1 MSFNTGLLG
10 LRAAQMD
17 LSVTGNNIA
26 NASTK
31 GFKQSRAEFGDV
43 YASSMLGNGSNK
55 PGSGVLVERISQE
68 HSQGGVDYTG
78 RSLDMMIDGNG
89 YFKVSDNGQEEY
101 TRAGYFDLNEEGYV
115 VNNTGKRLQGYNA
128 DAQGGIIAG
137 TPGDIQLS
145 QSSLEPKSTTE
156 INVGFNFDSR
166 KPSLP
171 IENFNPNDRTT
182 YSDANRSSVFDS
194 LGKEHE
200 LTQYFIKV
208 KKEPEDRTDPAN
220 VAAADDI
227 AAANAKNGNT
237 WAVINAFDGQFYGSD
252 GAKLEVGG
260 EPLTTKNWNL
270 AAGGAAPAPAFTVD
284 GDIPVAPAAVTLA
297 GYLAE
302 PTGMAQATL
311 IFNTQ
316 GTLTGHN
323 KGLSPAITPE
333 GTPGAADGVSG
344 VEGSTFTITLP
355 DNIPLDGAFLGSSEG
370 GNEGNNEIAYN
381 LAGTTQY
388 GAGYSAQ
395 SQYQNGYTAGSLS
408 GLEVDGEGT
417 IIGRYSNGQV
427 RDVGKVP
434 VFTFR
439 NPEGLKP
446 NGSTAWLET
455 SESGDALPNPADL
468 GITGSIIGGA
478 LEESNVDI
486 AEELVKMIIGQR
498 NYQAN
503 AKTIQ
508 TQDTITQTIINLR

>member
-89 YFKVSDNGQEEY
+89 YFKISDNGQEEY

-182 YSDANRSSVFDS
+182 YSDANRTSVFDS

-208 KKEPEDRTDPAN
+208 ESPDE
-220 VAAADDI
+220 DI
-227 AAANAKNGNT
+227 AAADAKNGNT
-237 WAVINAFDGQFYGSD
+237 WAVLNAFNGQFYGNN
-252 GAKLEVGG
+252 GAKLEVGD

-270 AAGGAAPAPAFTVD
+270 AAGDGTTPRFTVNGVAAPGADTS
-284 GDIPVAPAAVTLA
+284 LA

-302 PTGMAQATL
+302 PTGMAQATMV
-311 IFNTQ
+311 FNTQ

-333 GTPGAADGVSG
+333 GTPGAADAVGG

-355 DNIPLDGAFLGSSEG
+355 DNIPLNGAFLGSSEG
-370 GNEGNNEIAYN
+370 GNEGNNQIAYN
-381 LAGTTQY
+381 LNGTTQY
-388 GAGYSAQ
+388 GAGYSKL
-395 SQYQNGYTAGSLS
+395 SQFQNGYTAGSLS

-427 RDVGKVP
+427 RDVGQVP
-434 VFTFR
+434 IITFR

-446 NGSTAWLET
+446 NGSTAWLAT
-455 SESGDALPNPADL
+455 TESGEETINKADM
-468 GITGSIIGGA
+468 GITGKVIGGA
-478 LEESNVDI
+478 LEDSNVDI

>member
-31 GFKQSRAEFGDV
+31 GFKQSRAEFGDM
-43 YASSMLGNGSNK
+43 YTASMLGNGGNN
-55 PGSGVLVERISQE
+55 PGTGVLVERISQQ

-89 YFKVSDNGQEEY
+89 YFKLSDNGKEEY

-145 QSSLEPKSTTE
+145 QSSLEPKPTTE

-182 YSDANRSSVFDS
+182 YSDANRTSVFDS

-208 KKEPEDRTDPAN
+208 PSTDAEG
-220 VAAADDI
+220 AADD
-227 AAANAKNGNT
+227 AVNGNT
-237 WAVINAFDGQFYGSD
+237 WAVLNAFDGQFYGSD
-252 GAKLEVGG
+252 GATLEVGD

-270 AAGGAAPAPAFTVD
+270 AAGNENQPAFTVNGAAPA
-284 GDIPVAPAAVTLA
+284 AATLA

-302 PTGMAQATL
+302 PTGMAQATMV
-311 IFNTQ
+311 FNTQ
-316 GTLTGHN
+316 GALTGHN
-323 KGLSPAITPE
+323 KGFSTAITAE
-333 GTPGAADGVSG
+333 GKPGAADGVEG
-344 VEGSTFTITLP
+344 LEGSKFTITLP
-355 DNIPLDGAFLGSSEG
+355 DNILLNGASLGAVEGGEGEG
-370 GNEGNNEIAYN
+370 GNEGNNQLTYN
-381 LAGTTQY
+381 LNGTTQY
-388 GAGYSAQ
+388 GVGYAAL
-395 SQYQNGYTAGSLS
+395 SQFQNGYTAGNLS

-427 RDVGKVP
+427 RDVGQVP
-434 VFTFR
+434 IITFR

-446 NGSTAWLET
+446 NGSTAWLAT
-455 SESGDALPNPADL
+455 TESGEETINKADM
-468 GITGSIIGGA
+468 GITGKVIGGA
-478 LEESNVDI
+478 LEDSNVDI

>member
-166 KPSLP
+166 KPSLT
-171 IENFNPNDRTT
+171 IGEFNPNDRTT
-182 YSDANRSSVFDS
+182 YSDANRTSVFDS

-208 KKEPEDRTDPAN
+208 DSTDA
-220 VAAADDI
+220 AGAADD
-227 AAANAKNGNT
+227 AANGNT
-237 WAVINAFDGQFYGSD
+237 WAVLNAFDGQFYGNN
-252 GAKLEVGG
+252 GAKLAVGG

-270 AAGGAAPAPAFTVD
+270 AAGSAAPAFTVN
-284 GDIPVAPAAVTLA
+284 GVAPAAVTLA

-323 KGLSPAITPE
+323 KGLSPIITAE
-333 GTPGAADGVSG
+333 GKPGAADGVSG

-355 DNIPLDGAFLGSSEG
+355 DNIPLNGAFLGSSEG
-370 GNEGNNEIAYN
+370 GNEGNNQIAYN
-381 LAGTTQY
+381 LNGTTQY
-388 GAGYSAQ
+388 GAGYSAL
-395 SQYQNGYTAGSLS
+395 SQFQNGYTAGSLS

-427 RDVGKVP
+427 RDVGQVP
-434 VFTFR
+434 IITFR

-446 NGSTAWLET
+446 NGSTAWLAT
-455 SESGDALPNPADL
+455 TESGEETINKADM
-468 GITGSIIGGA
+468 GITGKVIGGA